1 MTHPVVVLS
10 GPTIP
15 PRLADLPRP
24 PKLLYVWGELPR
36 GPAVAVVGTRYAT
49 AAGLEFAEGLSHDL
63 ARAGVAVFSG
73 GAEGIDSAV
82 HRGALRAGGATAV
95 MAPAGFDCPYPSENK
110 GLFEEVVERGGAYA
124 SLVPAETDATSYA
137 FFRRNACLAALAH
150 ALVVVEAGFRSG
162 ALNAASWATKLG
174 RPLLVVPHAP
184 WAEKGRGCLTL
195 LRRGALLCEGPNDVL
210 GELDRLLLRPVR
222 IDPEAPQPDLP
233 FPSAALGHA
242 ADVDRIKAALA
253 AGATHLDQI
262 AGLTGLSMPAI
273 QRQILTL
280 TLDGVL
286 GPDPSGRLTL
296 LKAPSK

>member
-1 MTHPVVVLS
+1 VTHPVVLS
-10 GPTIP
+10 GSTIP

-49 AAGLEFAEGLSHDL
+49 AAGLEFAEGLCHDL

-73 GAEGIDSAV
+73 GAKGIDTAA
-82 HRGALRAGGATAV
+82 HRGALRAGGVTAV
-95 MAPAGFDCPYPSENK
+95 MAPAGFDSPYPPKNK
-110 GLFEEVVERGGAYA
+110 DLFEEVVERGGAYA
-124 SLVPAETDATSYA
+124 SLVPAEMDATRPA
-137 FFRRNACLAALAH
+137 FFRRNACLAALTH

-162 ALNAASWATKLG
+162 ALNAASWAKRLG

-184 WAEKGRGCLTL
+184 WAEKGQGCLIE
-195 LRRGALLCEGPNDVL
+195 LRRGALLCEGPRDVL
-210 GELDRLLLRPVR
+210 AELDRLLFRPVR

-242 ADVDRIKAALA
+242 ADADRIKAALA

-262 AGLTGLSMPAI
+262 AGLTGLPVAAI

-286 GPDPSGRLTL
+286 APDPSGGLTL
-296 LKAPSK
+296 LKALSK